1 MKYEFHRG
9 DYVETKTGTIGF
21 VCSTTYVE
29 DEYPCW
35 MPTKLSSVD
44 IRDDLYSLNNFYF
57 IIDEDIERRFN
68 RIGKYDFAKKAEDKD
83 DDKIEPLCKEYIKSF
98 PLCEVTNMGY
108 TSECHSFDLGVI
120 GKKINELVEA
130 VNRLGEKVNGMAQS

>member
-21 VCSTTYVE
+21 VCSTTYVGG
-29 DEYPCW
+29 EYPCW
-35 MPTKLSSVD
+35 MPTKLSSID

-57 IIDEDIERRFN
+57 IIDEDVERRFN

-83 DDKIEPLCKEYIKSF
+83 EGKIEPLVKSH
-98 PLCEVTNMGY
+98 LLGNDDSE
-108 TSECHSFDLGVI
+108 SECYFDSREVI
-120 GKKINELVEA
+120 KKINELVEA
-130 VNRLGEKVNGMAQS
+130 VNRLEEKVKERKI